1 MMANP
6 DFLGIS
12 QSLGF
17 KPGFN
22 SIISG
27 LEELYAKSGV
37 MLATG
42 FSSVLKSTYPG
53 KTCIES
59 ESVN

>member
-22 SIISG
+22 SIIYG
-27 LEELYAKSGV
+27 HEELYAKSGV
-37 MLATG
+37 MLAMG

-53 KTCIES
+53 KTCMGSES
-59 ESVN
+59 EN

>member
-22 SIISG
+22 SVISG
-27 LEELYAKSGV
+27 LEELYVKLGV
-37 MLATG
+37 MLAMG

-53 KTCIES
+53 KTCMGSES
-59 ESVN
+59 EN

>member
-22 SIISG
+22 SIISE
-27 LEELYAKSGV
+27 LEELYVKLGV
-37 MLATG
+37 MLAMG
-42 FSSVLKSTYPG
+42 FSSVLKSTYSG
-53 KTCIES
+53 KTCMGSKS
-59 ESVN
+59 EN